1 MLSPADVTSSATAVE
16 APSHPGGRA
25 RLWLR
30 PTYEGPGGIRELLAI
45 AGPLI
50 LTSSVHALNMFLDRM
65 FLSRYSALDFGA
77 SVQGGV
83 TWWALVTIPFG
94 VVAYA
99 NTFVAQY
106 TGANQP
112 NKVGPAIW
120 QALYLAFLGAIL
132 CLGLLPLAP
141 MIFNA
146 VGHEAPLPQ
155 LETTYFQILV
165 AGIPFSLAGAAL
177 SAFYTGRGKTWPV
190 VQVNVLILITN
201 TFLNWWF
208 IFHGGPWGI
217 VPKGIA
223 GSAWAT
229 VVSSAVGATTYAIML
244 SRPKYDEMY
253 HTLRGWRFDFD
264 LAKRLVRFGVP
275 AGIHGF
281 ADMIAFTS
289 FLLVVGSFGIVSQ
302 VATNMAMNL
311 NMLVFIP
318 AVGLYTACQIL
329 AGQYVGAG
337 RPSNSERTTVG
348 ALVIAIAYFTL
359 IGIIFAAFPQQLL
372 TAFSAQDST
381 SAEVYAEASKLAEIL
396 LLFVAAFSMFDAVC
410 LALSGTLRGAGD
422 TKFVMWASVA
432 LSQTLLLLPCLTLGY
447 LARVGSLDPKK
458 GLYLAWVFIT
468 NYILC
473 AAAFYA
479 LRYRH
484 GSWMRMS
491 VIRDTTPESPTEGPS
506 NAPTLQSA

>member
-1 MLSPADVTSSATAVE
+1 M
-16 APSHPGGRA
+16 HPGGRA

-50 LTSSVHALNMFLDRM
+50 LTSSVHALNLFLDRL
-65 FLSRYSALDFGA
+65 FLSRYNAMDFGA

-106 TGANQP
+106 TGADQP
-112 NKVGPAIW
+112 NRVGPAIW
-120 QALYLAFLGAIL
+120 QALYLAFIGAL
-132 CLGLLPLAP
+132 LSLFLLPLAP
-141 MIFNA
+141 VIFNF
-146 VGHEAPLPQ
+146 VGHEAPLPY
-155 LETTYFQILV
+155 LETIYFQILV

-190 VQVNVLILITN
+190 VQVNVIILVTN

-208 IFHGGPWGI
+208 IFHGGPFGM

-223 GSAWAT
+223 GGAWAT
-229 VVSSAVGATTYAIML
+229 VVSSAVGAGCYAIML
-244 SRPKYDEMY
+244 TRPKYDAVY
-253 HTLRGWRFDFD
+253 HTLRGWRFDPD

-289 FLLVVGSFGIVSQ
+289 FLLVAGSFGVVSQ

-311 NMLVFIP
+311 NMVVFIP
-318 AVGLYTACQIL
+318 AVGLYTACQVL

-337 RPSNSERTTVG
+337 RPSNAERSTVG
-348 ALVIAIAYFTL
+348 ALVIAIGYFTI
-359 IGIIFAAFPQQLL
+359 IGIIFAVFPHQLL
-372 TAFSAQDST
+372 MIFSAQDAQ
-381 SAEVYAEASKLAEIL
+381 SAAVYAEASELAAIL

-422 TKFVMWASVA
+422 TKFVMWASVI
-432 LSQTLLLLPCLTLGY
+432 LSQSLLMVPCLF
-447 LARVGSLDPKK
+447 LAYFAKHGMDPNK
-458 GLYLAWVFIT
+458 GLFLAWGFIT

-491 VIRDTTPESPTEGPS
+491 VIRDVAPDSPSEGEG
-506 NAPTLQSA
+506 NAASLQSA